1 MEQRQS
7 NKQGLK
13 TRYERQKE
21 IMSIQDRQARL
32 NAIARN
38 LELFIGKKER

>member
-1 MEQRQS
+1 MEQ
-7 NKQGLK
+7 KQEHRTKWK
-13 TRYERQKE
+13 TTYEKQKE
-21 IMSIQDRQARL
+21 IMSISDRQERI